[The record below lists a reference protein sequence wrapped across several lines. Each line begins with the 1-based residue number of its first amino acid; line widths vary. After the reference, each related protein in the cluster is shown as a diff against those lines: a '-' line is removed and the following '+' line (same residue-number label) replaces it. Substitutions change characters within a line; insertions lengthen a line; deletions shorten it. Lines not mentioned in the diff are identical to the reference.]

1 MKDDVRIRL
10 RMAQLQPG
18 QSAEFSTR
26 VFSPILPQY
35 DENGEN
41 VASIDRLFVNDLLQF
56 GVAYNTGRNEYG
68 LQMPCYQVAEDAA
81 IRSLGREIVSAERQL
96 QDECR
101 PQRVHYATQKIERRF
116 STAMSSEIKGVHST
130 LSITVYRVK

>member
-10 RMAQLQPG
+10 RMEQLQPG

-26 VFSPILPQY
+26 VFTPILPID
-35 DENGEN
+35 DEGDT
-41 VASIDRLFVNDLLQF
+41 IPPLDRLFVNNLLHDGF
-56 GVAYNTGRNEYG
+56 TYTTGRNQYG
-68 LQMPCYQVAEDAA
+68 FEMNPYEVAEDAA
-81 IRSLGREIVSAERQL
+81 MRNLGREIVCAERQL